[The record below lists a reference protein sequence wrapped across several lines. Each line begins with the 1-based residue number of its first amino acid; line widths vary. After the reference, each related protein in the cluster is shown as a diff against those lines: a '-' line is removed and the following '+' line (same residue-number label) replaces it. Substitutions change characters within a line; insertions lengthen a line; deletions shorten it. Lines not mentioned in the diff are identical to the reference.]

1 MKKLFLL
8 VGLLSLPTFASVSA
22 NVTLATD
29 YVWRGLGQT
38 AGEPAIQGGFDYSS
52 DGGFYAGIWGS
63 NVEPDFGGS
72 EFDYYMGY
80 ATETEGG
87 LGIDIGYISY
97 MFLHSDV
104 GFGDAQEIYLGLSY
118 GDFGV
123 TYYEGLDDT
132 PYYVSLS
139 YSVTDSLSFSYG
151 DWEEGGSDILVSY
164 GFSCGSYDCSF
175 NYSDFSADIAGL
187 DEDSFYFAVFASF

>member
-97 MFLHSDV
+97 MFLHSD
-104 GFGDAQEIYLGLSY
+104 
-118 GDFGV
+118 FGV

-139 YSVTDSLSFSYG
+139 YSLTDSLSFSYG

-175 NYSDFSADIAGL
+175 NYSDFSADFAGL
-187 DEDSFYFAVFASF
+187 DEDSFYFAVSASF